1 MGNLYSDFMKD
12 YDTAESFETAEEL
25 KKYWEKDSNFNRLK
39 NEEYGK
45 LNMHYTY
52 KTVLDNRDAFIK
64 LLLDISK
71 EYSTSLSLGSN
82 NFIEA
87 CKEILRFQNTKF
99 IQINNKY
106 EIKEQIIESFKYD
119 VLAWTE
125 SGYGHLKKLKNQK
138 KYKFH
143 LSEKQRK
150 TLNIQLEQYKSKNIS
165 ETLQHMTVYTDPQH
179 FFYKVKPEMT
189 V

>member
-1 MGNLYSDFMKD
+1 MGTSP
-12 YDTAESFETAEEL
+12 
-25 KKYWEKDSNFNRLK
+25 EKDSNFNRLK

-52 KTVLDNRDAFIK
+52 KTILENRDAFIK

-138 KYKFH
+138 
-143 LSEKQRK
+143 
-150 TLNIQLEQYKSKNIS
+150 IQS
-165 ETLQHMTVYTDPQH
+165 
-179 FFYKVKPEMT
+179 
-189 V
+189 